1 MRNNVALCA
10 ADNSDRYWRFGSG
23 GAKLCTEADEDWL
36 QCCRSAR
43 YACATRNST
52 GVVPDDLLLA
62 ISYTGVRRELNTAA
76 DEMLRVGGKVLAITG
91 FTPNALQQRASH
103 CLYTIAEEQATNSAS
118 ISACHAQGMLTDLLF
133 IALIQQDLELAPE
146 RIRHSEALVKN
157 WSE

>member
-23 GAKLCTEADEDWL
+23 GAKLCLEADEDWL

-62 ISYTGVRRELNTAA
+62 ISYTGVRRELNLAA

-91 FTPNALQQRASH
+91 FTRMPCNSVLLIACIPLPKNKRQTVLQS
-103 CLYTIAEEQATNSAS
+103 
-118 ISACHAQGMLTDLLF
+118 LLVT
-133 IALIQQDLELAPE
+133 LREC
-146 RIRHSEALVKN
+146 
-157 WSE
+157 

>member
-23 GAKLCTEADEDWL
+23 GAKLCLEADEDWL

-43 YACATRNST
+43 YAALLATVQASS
-52 GVVPDDLLLA
+52 PDDLLLA
-62 ISYTGVRRELNTAA
+62 ISYTGVRRELNLAA

-146 RIRHSEALVKN
+146 RIRHSEALMKKLV
-157 WSE
+157 

>member
-43 YACATRNST
+43 YACATRYRS

-62 ISYTGVRRELNTAA
+62 ISYTGVRRELNPAA

>member
-23 GAKLCTEADEDWL
+23 GAKLCLEADEDWL

-62 ISYTGVRRELNTAA
+62 ISYTGVRRELNLAA

-91 FTPNALQQRASH
+91 FTRMPCNSVLLIACIPLPKNKRQTALQS
-103 CLYTIAEEQATNSAS
+103 
-118 ISACHAQGMLTDLLF
+118 LLVT
-133 IALIQQDLELAPE
+133 LREC
-146 RIRHSEALVKN
+146 
-157 WSE
+157 